1 MSEVTAGYWE
11 LRLDN
16 GSSNWIS
23 GVLVWG
29 EEVEYWRWEL
39 NVESGAGY

>member
-29 EEVEYWRWEL
+29 GVEYWRWEL
-39 NVESGAGY
+39 NIESGAGY